1 MWVAPKI
8 EEIFF
13 HDAKLLGEP
22 IQTYWWSNSV
32 PSLILTN
39 EWSFHILMVFLLFI
53 QSKQKHRPAFML
65 ELHSFVN
72 ALSDFAEWG
81 SNQTLVHSLMFVK
94 SWLNYNHRLTMDTT
108 VQQKS
113 TKAFFCKNQLAIEI
127 YNQECCL
134 LYTYLWIVCYTLCI
148 SKIYDKCMCLY
159 ICIRIFP
166 RKLVVEQTFIS
177 AYFVWCAN
185 KGEVSQSCQL

>member
-1 MWVAPKI
+1 MMQNYWESQFKNT
-8 EEIFF
+8 
-13 HDAKLLGEP
+13 DDL
-22 IQTYWWSNSV
+22 IQYRHSYW
-32 PSLILTN
+32 LMN
-39 EWSFHILMVFLLFI
+39 EVSTSWWFSFCSFRVNKNIVFLFT
-53 QSKQKHRPAFML
+53 PAFML

-113 TKAFFCKNQLAIEI
+113 TKVFFCKNQLAIEI

-177 AYFVWCAN
+177 AHFVWCSS
-185 KGEVSQSCQL
+185 KGKVSQSCQLQLYIKQ